1 MKKFLLTLLILIVA
15 LGLLAG
21 AGFAGYRIGVSN
33 RLTSTDMVPGF
44 GRSFQMQP
52 QFMPRNDFGRNFDH
66 YSMMRPG
73 GFNGR
78 NIGFF
83 SPLRAIWNIALLALV
98 IWFAYWLFTK
108 NGWQITRKMDTSTK
122 PDSLDTE
129 GN

>member
-1 MKKFLLTLLILIVA
+1 MKKFLLSLLILIVG

-33 RLTSTDMVPGF
+33 RLASTGAAPEL
-44 GRSFQMQP
+44 RRPFQMHP
-52 QFMPRNDFGRNFDH
+52 QFMPRNDFGRGFDH

-78 NIGFF
+78 SIGFF
-83 SPLRAIWNIALLALV
+83 SPLRAIWNIALLGLV
-98 IWFAYWLFTK
+98 LWFVYWLFTK
-108 NGWQITRKMDTSTK
+108 SGWQITRKTDVSTETNST
-122 PDSLDTE
+122 DSA